1 VHSHQYTIL
10 TVIARLVLNYKK
22 IDYKTEWV
30 EYPDLAPKLKA
41 LCVIPSS
48 SLSDQAQ
55 YTDIISYSG
64 IPPNDPKSPGYH
76 TDYSSPTMRY
86 ADGTYMQ
93 DSWPIAHKLE
103 EIYPSPSLHLDD
115 PIVVQV
121 RDQIDEIMSPIR
133 GFFIPKVPV
142 VLLNKSS
149 ADYFFETRK
158 KRFGM
163 ELAEVE
169 RTLATDEQWEKARA
183 PAEKT
188 GQWLRKNGGPFFLGG
203 TGE

>member
-1 VHSHQYTIL
+1 VHSHRDTTL
-10 TVIARLVLNYKK
+10 TPPARLALNYKK
-22 IDYKTEWV
+22 IDYKTAWI
-30 EYPDLAPKLKA
+30 EYPDLAPKFKA
-41 LCVIPSS
+41 LCVILSS
-48 SLSDQAQ
+48 ILSDQAQ
-55 YTDIISYSG
+55 QTDTIPCSG
-64 IPPNDPKSPGYH
+64 IPPNDPKSPGYFA
-76 TDYSSPTMRY
+76 DYSSPAVQF

-121 RDQIDEIMSPIR
+121 RDQIGEMMDPIR
-133 GFFIPKVPV
+133 VFFIPKVPV

-149 ADYFFETRK
+149 ADYFFKTREK
-158 KRFGM
+158 HFGM

-169 RTLATDEQWEKARA
+169 RTLTTDEQWEKARA

-188 GQWLRKNGGPFFLGG
+188 AEWLRQNGGPFFLGE